1 MQAGYDD
8 LETIGLALKAQ
19 QAANL
24 PSIGFLG
31 PLSQSAMDHGLCATA
46 TRPRMGRLTLD
57 AIDRFRAQID
67 AFIDDLVA
75 EQRKQMPNQPAEAL
89 QAMLMRGQC
98 LCTAA
103 ERLLK
108 EPQQ

>member
-1 MQAGYDD
+1 MPLKLKPPPPDD
-8 LETIGLALKAQ
+8 VADVVPLEQ
-19 QAANL
+19 E
-24 PSIGFLG
+24 
-31 PLSQSAMDHGLCATA
+31 
-46 TRPRMGRLTLD
+46 LTQG

-89 QAMLMRGQC
+89 RAMLMRGQC